1 MATMRIIYV
10 DGSCNNN
17 GFFPNKG
24 GFGAV
29 ILDENENLL
38 DTYYETEENT
48 TNNRQELKAILYAF
62 ENYGV
67 KQGDIPIV
75 YSDSNYCVQTFNN
88 WMFNWVKK
96 GWLKSNNQPPENLD
110 LIKKYYNLYQEG
122 YRIDLRKIKGH
133 VGHQWNEL
141 ADKIATGKEKK

>member
-17 GFFPNKG
+17 GIFPNKG
-24 GFGAV
+24 GFGVV

-38 DTYYETEENT
+38 NTYYETEENT

-88 WMFNWVKK
+88 WMFNWAKK
-96 GWLKSNNQPPENLD
+96 GWLKSNNQSPENLD
-110 LIKKYYNLYQEG
+110 LIQKYYNLYQEG
-122 YRIDLRKIKGH
+122 YRIELRKIKGH
-133 VGHQWNEL
+133 VGHPWNEL